1 VCHLPVC
8 AMVRLVF
15 VRAMLSDRVEH
26 GCANQ
31 ERMGP
36 TCLTVVCPIVRLLT
50 VILREADSICNRTEP
65 TYTLAGPP
73 ILMVRGRR
81 AAVPAASPCA
91 EKRPGHTKILL
102 DWHWGAE
109 RGTGEPAPPGA
120 LTPPTDECRIARQ
133 HLGARGGFSVAQSFR
148 FHTGHSSAPAV
159 EPRAFLKVVQP
170 SNGCVFWSSPII
182 HVETAVR
189 LFKDDVMMISAFR
202 GTDPT
207 RDGAMTQHSCSACSR
222 VDNRRTVQM

>member
-1 VCHLPVC
+1 
-8 AMVRLVF
+8 
-15 VRAMLSDRVEH
+15 MLISDRVEH
-26 GCANQ
+26 GCAICLSVPWYGSCSCGPCLVT
-31 ERMGP
+31 EWSMGVPTMGP

-50 VILREADSICNRTEP
+50 VILRETDSICNRTEP

-133 HLGARGGFSVAQSFR
+133 HLDARGGFSVAQWTQSFR

-159 EPRAFLKVVQP
+159 ER
-170 SNGCVFWSSPII
+170 S
-182 HVETAVR
+182 
-189 LFKDDVMMISAFR
+189 
-202 GTDPT
+202 
-207 RDGAMTQHSCSACSR
+207 
-222 VDNRRTVQM
+222 

>member
-1 VCHLPVC
+1 
-8 AMVRLVF
+8 
-15 VRAMLSDRVEH
+15 
-26 GCANQ
+26 
-31 ERMGP
+31 MGP

-50 VILREADSICNRTEP
+50 VILRETDSICNRTEP

-81 AAVPAASPCA
+81 AAVAVAVRRTPKPVV
-91 EKRPGHTKILL
+91 RRGHTKLEILL

-133 HLGARGGFSVAQSFR
+133 HLDARGGFSVAQWTQSFR

-159 EPRAFLKVVQP
+159 ER
-170 SNGCVFWSSPII
+170 S
-182 HVETAVR
+182 
-189 LFKDDVMMISAFR
+189 
-202 GTDPT
+202 
-207 RDGAMTQHSCSACSR
+207 
-222 VDNRRTVQM
+222 